1 MSKIHKVFSKET
13 QIPNQNLGRISDI
26 KNTNLRPLA
35 DVYIHMEKK
44 NAIPFLIAAI
54 CVSLSMLCDSSLC

>member
-44 NAIPFLIAAI
+44 NAILFLIAAM
-54 CVSLSMLCDSSLC
+54 CLTFNAM